1 MKKVLFAVVAL
12 GAAALSANA
21 QDTKTDNHK
30 VTVQIPSIALL
41 DLEADG
47 NALDITLAVEAPTE
61 AGENVILTNA
71 TNSDLWINYTSI
83 VNKNTSS
90 PNQTRK
96 VSVKSS
102 GTVAGL
108 DLKVAA
114 AAATSDGKG
123 TKGTAAG
130 SALTLTTSDQDII
143 TGIGSCFTGNGD
155 GKGHNLTYSL
165 ALSNNGDDFNLLDND
180 LNNTELTVTYT
191 ISDN

>member
-1 MKKVLFAVVAL
+1 MKRTLLAIAVL
-12 GAAALSANA
+12 GTAALSVNA
-21 QDTKTDNHK
+21 QDNKTDNHK
-30 VTVQIPSIALL
+30 VKFVIPEIALL

-47 NALDITLAVEAPTE
+47 NALDITLTVEAPTE
-61 AGENVILTNA
+61 AGESVVLTNA

-83 VNKNTSS
+83 VNKNTTSS
-90 PNQTRK
+90 DQTRK

-108 DLKVAA
+108 DLKVQSG
-114 AAATSDGKG
+114 AATSDGKG

-143 TGIGSCFTGNGD
+143 TGIGSCHTGNGD

-165 ALSNNGDDFNLLDND
+165 ALSNDGDDFNLLDND